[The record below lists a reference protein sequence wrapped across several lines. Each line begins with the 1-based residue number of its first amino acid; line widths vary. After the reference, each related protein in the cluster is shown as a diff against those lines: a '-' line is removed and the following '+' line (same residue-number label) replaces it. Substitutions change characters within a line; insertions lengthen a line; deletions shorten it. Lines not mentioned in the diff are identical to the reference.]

1 MAYAVE
7 NALYQWREG
16 ERRIARAPEE
26 AQADLQA
33 AADAVVV
40 ALRRRL
46 GSSFVVDELATMYGD
61 DTDWALEVA
70 RRNRAGTD
78 AATVVDAA
86 FGQYVREAKDFAGGE
101 PRETHQKPE

>member
-1 MAYAVE
+1 MPYAVE

-16 ERRIARAPEE
+16 ERRVARAPEE
-26 AQADLQA
+26 AQVDLQA
-33 AADAVVV
+33 AADAVVE

-46 GSSFVVDELATMYGD
+46 GSSFLVNELAALYGD
-61 DTDWALEVA
+61 DTDWALEIA
-70 RRNRAGTD
+70 RRHRAGSD

-101 PRETHQKPE
+101 PRETHEKPE